1 MQVIKYEGI
10 ENITKLGG
18 NDYINKNAI
27 RCFIDIVNNN
37 DMQAFSTYLASIYYN
52 GDFEKLMGVFMDLE
66 THAAA
71 YGKDTTTL
79 LLNAF
84 INEISNK

>member
-27 RCFIDIVNNN
+27 ESFISIINNN
-37 DMQAFSTYLASIYYN
+37 DMQAFSTYLASVYYN

-66 THAAA
+66 THIAA

-84 INEISNK
+84 INGMDKK